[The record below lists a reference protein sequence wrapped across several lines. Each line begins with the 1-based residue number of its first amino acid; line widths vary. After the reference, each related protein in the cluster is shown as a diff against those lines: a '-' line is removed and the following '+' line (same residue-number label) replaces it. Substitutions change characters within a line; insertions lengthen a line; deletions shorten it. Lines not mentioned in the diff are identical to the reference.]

1 MPGGFPAGLP
11 LWPGGHRVGLPTS
24 ARLEN
29 RAEGGGPRQIPRSRC
44 QRGAGLRDFVSQ
56 HYADIT
62 KAHHPPNQRVKVSR
76 CRQSMR
82 LRNMPEIFIGLRS
95 LAITSAMQC
104 EATIDYEQRRRTSL
118 RLASPALRPFLE
130 LGARLSSRQHNAD
143 WDSAPIRRH
152 ASCCPRWTTAAGSGE
167 PSHALILA
175 DAA

>member
-1 MPGGFPAGLP
+1 VPGGFPAGLP

-44 QRGAGLRDFVSQ
+44 QRGAGLRDFLSQ

-62 KAHHPPNQRVKVSR
+62 KAHHTPNQRVKVSR

-118 RLASPALRPFLE
+118 RLASPALWPHWSLAPDYRAANTSLIGI
-130 LGARLSSRQHNAD
+130 LLLSVATPVISDTCLAQRRG
-143 WDSAPIRRH
+143 SIRGQGDV
-152 ASCCPRWTTAAGSGE
+152 S
-167 PSHALILA
+167 
-175 DAA
+175 